1 MSGLKALTMMQLK
14 DKVDMSYL
22 KSTKKTIFKVVL
34 SVVKFAIITALIWVG
49 FFLLDFLNLVSLLP
63 GIPQNFFTVVFTI
76 MMLLSIIVSTY
87 GQMKAL
93 YFGKDNQLLLTLP
106 ANKSTIFSS
115 KILVH
120 YFYELI
126 RNLNYIMPLLL
137 AYGIINAMPVLYWI
151 WLIPAYIILTAVPV
165 VIGALLSIPAMLV
178 AILLKNNKWLQY
190 PLVVVCVCAIVLGL
204 IGIITII
211 PDNFD
216 LLGSWGTTY
225 WEIQDFINGFCEIFA
240 PFGYLAIFA
249 VGERNGISNHIFTTN
264 QLLII
269 LFLILGM
276 VAVMAI
282 TFVLVRPIYFKMAS
296 VPFEF
301 KKVKVNKIFANS
313 KHSPGNAIVR
323 KEGKLLLRDSEK
335 LLSLGSIAIALPI
348 SILLLNKIFAAMD
361 TRFTGMNMAVGFNI
375 LLILLIALSS
385 NARLSY
391 IYSEEGAS
399 SYLNKTSPQTYLKLL
414 FNKLV
419 INMSIM
425 SASILATT
433 IILAHFQGLDALQ
446 GIELFAF
453 IEFLYLSHMLISAE
467 LDIMNPQNEQ
477 YQTTGGHANNPNE
490 TKSTI
495 LGFVLSALF
504 AFLTYFFVLDNY
516 KVVWL
521 KMMLMAG
528 ALLLIRVWLY
538 INKIKVYYKEK

>member
-14 DKVDMSYL
+14 DKIDMSYL

-34 SVVKFAIITALIWVG
+34 NVLKFAIITALIWVG

-76 MMLLSIIVSTY
+76 MMILSIIVATY
-87 GQMKAL
+87 GLMKSL

-106 ANKSTIFSS
+106 ARKTVVFTS

-126 RNLNYIMPLLL
+126 RNVNYMLPLLL
-137 AYGIINAMPVLYWI
+137 AYGIINAMPVGYWL
-151 WLIPAYIILTAVPV
+151 WLIPAYIVLTAIPV
-165 VIGALLSIPAMLV
+165 VIGALLSIPAMLI

-190 PLVVVCVCAIVLGL
+190 PLVVIFVAGIVLALIGL
-204 IGIITII
+204 ISII

-225 WEIQDFINGFCEIFA
+225 WEIQDFITGFCEIFM

-249 VGERNGISNHIFTTN
+249 IGERNGVSNHIFTTT
-264 QLLII
+264 QLFVI
-269 LFLILGM
+269 LFVVLGII
-276 VAVMAI
+276 AVMAI
-282 TFVLVRPIYFKMAS
+282 TFLLVRPIYFKMAS

-301 KKVKVNKIFANS
+301 KKIKVNKVFANA
-313 KHSPGNAIVR
+313 KHTPAKSIVR
-323 KEGKLLLRDSEK
+323 KEGKLLVRDSEK
-335 LLSLGSIAIALPI
+335 LFSLVSIAIALPI

-361 TRFTGMNMAVGFNI
+361 TRFTGMNMAVAFNI

-399 SYLNKTSPQTYLKLL
+399 SYLNKTSPQSYFKLL
-414 FNKLV
+414 FSKLI
-419 INMSIM
+419 INILTMTV
-425 SASILATT
+425 SILATT
-433 IILAHFQGLDALQ
+433 IILAHFQGYGAIRGL
-446 GIELFAF
+446 ELFFF
-453 IEFLYLSHMLISAE
+453 IEFLYLAHLLISAE
-467 LDIMNPQNEQ
+467 LDIMNPQTEH
-477 YQTTGGHANNPNE
+477 YQTTGGHSNNPNE
-490 TKSTI
+490 TRSTI

-504 AFLTYFFVLDNY
+504 ALVSYFLVVENAQI
-516 KVVWL
+516 VWL
-521 KMMLMAG
+521 KMMLIAG

-538 INKIKVYYKEK
+538 VNKIKVYYKEK